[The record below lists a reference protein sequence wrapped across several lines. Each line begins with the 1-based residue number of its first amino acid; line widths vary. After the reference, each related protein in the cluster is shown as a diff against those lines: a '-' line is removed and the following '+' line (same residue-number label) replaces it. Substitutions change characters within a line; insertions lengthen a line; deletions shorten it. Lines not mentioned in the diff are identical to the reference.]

1 MIGAMRQLLA
11 ACLLALAFLPGPA
24 VADEAGPPEAEEN
37 SELSE
42 GLGLMGEG
50 ARLLLRGLMAEME
63 PALSE
68 MGQALAEMQPV
79 LTDLARMIGDIRN
92 YHAPEML
99 PNGDIIMRRKVP
111 LVPESE
117 RGEEGGEIEL

>member
-1 MIGAMRQLLA
+1 MIAAMRQLLA
-11 ACLLALAFLPGPA
+11 ACLLALALAPGPT
-24 VADEAGPPEAEEN
+24 VADEADDDAVG
-37 SELSE
+37 ELSE

-99 PNGDIIMRRKVP
+99 PNGDIILRRKAP
-111 LVPESE
+111 LPPAAED
-117 RGEEGGEIEL
+117 GGGEIEL